1 MQIVPGT
8 RDRGHETVL
17 CCVAGTRHCLVWLDT
32 ECRLRRP
39 GDEARGRQAQMVQ
52 YLVFQQRADLY
63 PGAAGSSDSLPA
75 PCTRG
80 ASGLGEGQA
89 QSVLQASIKEHLLP
103 FGSGRPVG
111 ESVT

>member
-1 MQIVPGT
+1 MLCGRHQALFGLA
-8 RDRGHETVL
+8 GHRVQVE
-17 CCVAGTRHCLVWLDT
+17 
-32 ECRLRRP
+32 
-39 GDEARGRQAQMVQ
+39 EARGRQAQMVQ

-63 PGAAGSSDSLPA
+63 PGAARSSDSLQA

-89 QSVLQASIKEHLLP
+89 QSVLRASIKEHLLP

>member
-39 GDEARGRQAQMVQ
+39 GDEARGRQAQMVW

-63 PGAAGSSDSLPA
+63 PGAAGS
-75 PCTRG
+75 CTRG

>member
-1 MQIVPGT
+1 M
-8 RDRGHETVL
+8 
-17 CCVAGTRHCLVWLDT
+17 
-32 ECRLRRP
+32 
-39 GDEARGRQAQMVQ
+39 Q

-63 PGAAGSSDSLPA
+63 PGAAGSLDSLPA
-75 PCTRG
+75 ACTQG

-89 QSVLQASIKEHLLP
+89 QSVLQAAIKEHLQL

>member
-1 MQIVPGT
+1 MLSGRHQALFGLA
-8 RDRGHETVL
+8 GHRVQVEK
-17 CCVAGTRHCLVWLDT
+17 AR
-32 ECRLRRP
+32 
-39 GDEARGRQAQMVQ
+39 GDEARGRQAQTVQ

-63 PGAAGSSDSLPA
+63 PGAAGSSDSLPGSLY
-75 PCTRG
+75 PG
-80 ASGLGEGQA
+80 SFKLGEGQA